1 MPHTQRLFES
11 NPAIWSRLF
20 MFLDA
25 MIHLAVAVFSS
36 CHEQDIVPTKP
47 VRQLFGESTLA
58 TSDSTEH

>member
-1 MPHTQRLFES
+1 
-11 NPAIWSRLF
+11 

-47 VRQLFGESTLA
+47 MREFFGKSTLA

>member
-1 MPHTQRLFES
+1 
-11 NPAIWSRLF
+11 

-36 CHEQDIVPTKP
+36 CHEQDIVPTKL